1 MGLSIGGIV
10 CTITL
15 KLLACPEKVPPPLP
29 PIQAAQLDNDPAKV
43 LELAQQLVAT
53 GTKPRNLIVFIADGM
68 DPTLVAAARARIA
81 QPAPLPLDQ
90 TLPPSAAPDAAAELD
105 PSSAP
110 MSAGGSA
117 VAAPGR
123 AVADP
128 AAPVPVATARSDRLS
143 FELFPATAV
152 SKTNRESIEAHNYAG
167 AVSSLLTGTETNP
180 SIIGMDA
187 KAVPDQCPK
196 PAPPVP
202 PEDPAAAPA
211 KGKDSVATDSK
222 DQAPA
227 LRENEVP
234 TLLERATDAGF
245 VAGFVSTSRVTA
257 AAPAA
262 TYAHAANRNWETDS
276 RMPQAALDAGCRD
289 IARQLIEFDRHAKPD
304 AKFDE
309 LAAKPARKASKK
321 SGVVLDLK
329 GLAAR
334 HGGLDVIMGG
344 GRLAFLPKGMP
355 DPVDPTRRGVRKPV
369 GQGGFHLIDQWKER
383 NPDGVLVTGASALEQ
398 NVQTAGPMLGLFSP
412 DHMAFENDRMQQGV
426 LNQIFLGRLMT
437 REGGLSSL
445 QLLKRADGSSMIDTA
460 HLDYDGNSQGGIMG
474 IMLAA
479 VSPDIERAVFGVPGI
494 NYSLLLPRSVDFT
507 SYEAIFKPAYPS
519 ELDRMIILDLLQM
532 LWDRGEGGG
541 YLQHLTLNPYPDTPA
556 KVVLF
561 DVAFGDWQ
569 VSELSAMIAART
581 IGLTIHRPVA
591 GPDRSREIDPG
602 YGLESTTYPSRGSAI
617 IVWDSNSAPIPIDGV
632 APFEG
637 RDPHEDP
644 RRDADVRRQKA
655 AFLFDDT
662 LIDVCNGGVCTADV
676 SD

>member
-105 PSSAP
+105 PSSAQ

-117 VAAPGR
+117 VAASGP

-143 FELFPATAV
+143 FELFPDTAV
-152 SKTNRESIEAHNYAG
+152 SKTDRESIEAHNYAG
-167 AVSSLLTGTETNP
+167 AVSALLTGTETSP
-180 SIIGMDA
+180 SIIGMNA

-196 PAPPVP
+196 PAQPVP
-202 PEDPAAAPA
+202 PEDPAVAPA

-234 TLLERATDAGF
+234 TLLERAKDVGF

-257 AAPAA
+257 AVPAA
-262 TYAHAANRNWETDS
+262 TYAHAANRNWEIDS

-309 LAAKPARKASKK
+309 LAAKLARKASNK

-344 GRLAFLPKGMP
+344 GRLAFLPEGMP
-355 DPVDPTRRGVRKPV
+355 DPVNPTRRGVRKPV
-369 GQGGFHLIDQWKER
+369 GQGGVHLIEQWKER

-426 LNQIFLGRLMT
+426 DQPSLGTMVEAAIIRL
-437 REGGLSSL
+437 
-445 QLLKRADGSSMIDTA
+445 
-460 HLDYDGNSQGGIMG
+460 
-474 IMLAA
+474 
-479 VSPDIERAVFGVPGI
+479 
-494 NYSLLLPRSVDFT
+494 
-507 SYEAIFKPAYPS
+507 
-519 ELDRMIILDLLQM
+519 
-532 LWDRGEGGG
+532 
-541 YLQHLTLNPYPDTPA
+541 
-556 KVVLF
+556 
-561 DVAFGDWQ
+561 
-569 VSELSAMIAART
+569 
-581 IGLTIHRPVA
+581 
-591 GPDRSREIDPG
+591 
-602 YGLESTTYPSRGSAI
+602 SRGSAGSQRGYI
-617 IVWDSNSAPIPIDGV
+617 LIVDAGGIDRATITGQGDLAIGEV
-632 APFEG
+632 LALSE
-637 RDPHEDP
+637 
-644 RRDADVRRQKA
+644 AIAKA
-655 AFLFDDT
+655 AAKTSDRNDT
-662 LIDVCNGGVCTADV
+662 LIVVAAIHGQTIVQREPGKTKLVKFDGEDALVYARGPGAQWIHGVINASTLHNVLVAAMQMATPQMPAAKK
-676 SD
+676 